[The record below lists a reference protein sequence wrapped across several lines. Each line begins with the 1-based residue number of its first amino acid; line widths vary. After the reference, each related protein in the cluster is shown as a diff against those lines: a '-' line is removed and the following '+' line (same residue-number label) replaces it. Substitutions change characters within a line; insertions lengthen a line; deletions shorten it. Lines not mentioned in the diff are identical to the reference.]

1 MKKLLVL
8 LLFTSLSTAVIAQE
22 AKLINIE
29 SSSIN
34 WEGKK
39 ALGKH
44 EGSVMLKSGTLIFK
58 GKKLVGGNFIV
69 DMTTISSTD
78 VSGKSK
84 ENLDNHLK
92 SDDFFGVEQYET
104 SSLKFT
110 TLKKKSKNNY
120 TITADL
126 TIKGITNPIVFDIAL
141 KGNSANAKLT
151 IDRTK
156 YGIKYKSK
164 TAFADIGDKFIYDDF
179 TLDVNLIF

>member
-1 MKKLLVL
+1 MKKLLAFFL
-8 LLFTSLSTAVIAQE
+8 LASFGTAVFAQE

-29 SSSIN
+29 KSSIN

-44 EGSVMLKSGTLIFK
+44 EGTVMLKSGALIFK

-92 SDDFFGVEQYET
+92 SDDFFGVEKHET

-110 TLKKKSKNNY
+110 SLKKKSKNNY

-126 TIKGITNPIVFDIAL
+126 TIKGITNPIIFDIAL

-156 YGIKYKSK
+156 YDIKYKSK

-179 TLDVNLIF
+179 TLDVNLVF